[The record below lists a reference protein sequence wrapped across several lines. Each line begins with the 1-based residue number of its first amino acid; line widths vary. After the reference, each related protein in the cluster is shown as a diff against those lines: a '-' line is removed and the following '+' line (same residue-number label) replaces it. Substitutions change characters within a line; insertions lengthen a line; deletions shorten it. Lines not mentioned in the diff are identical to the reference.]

1 MADKYTFLSSAELQA
16 ALVGMNPSAMK
27 DIVQI
32 EDGTTAALQIT
43 HSIRSLKS
51 ADQLFGTQQE
61 IQTLINR
68 NIVSEYKWLDYQ
80 PELGGLKTRVSL
92 FRPPSLKVIDAE
104 KIEQDCDDLTALCLV
119 SYLQHIE
126 ISNLKEIRS
135 LQPFQN
141 LSERHQIV
149 EAFGRLESN
158 SIEALLE
165 SYDLPNQTIQRIIQ
179 KLSRPS
185 SDLLLSIQSSREIPA
200 GVIQAVQD
208 RIQYSLLYM
217 LTNEQHILFPN
228 PMLLVQLNND
238 QSIEDDLIEHE
249 SEAEWLYQAY
259 LQTAEAL
266 ALLTEPDANISD
278 YNQLQIFFNQHF
290 SLQSIEAWPGID
302 SFHQV
307 FRKLHDLVDLVMKIR
322 LEIAIDLSYKEMTRP
337 LNMQLQPLA
346 LTASSISPPAS
357 LVRRIPNIDQ
367 IFKLFVNRAMQ
378 DPEILVHQSS
388 PGDYFFLFRSNLVQA
403 FIDYKNQRNLLHLMA
418 KQNGIEEGIYDFVKQ
433 NANLSESAKRLQEE
447 LLIAIRRWEEDRRKE
462 LLKKERAKQGII
474 QRIINWFF
482 SLFGLGI
489 QTKTD
494 LSNIDQTLPEAPTL
508 TNRQKRTRP
517 AAPMNHRRLIPKQV
531 ERAIEYIERKYE
543 GLIWLDDLVD
553 TLASPNLN
561 SDAVGDILYYDREQR
576 FKEIRSIAKIKR
588 VFIRMENLEDSNWL
602 NQTIERL
609 ENTPG
614 LPHHISLLE
623 YLKKGDDNQR

>member
-388 PGDYFFLFRSNLVQA
+388 RGDYFFLFRSNLIQA

>member
-61 IQTLINR
+61 VQTLINR

-388 PGDYFFLFRSNLVQA
+388 RGDYFFLFRSNLVQA

-602 NQTIERL
+602 NQTIARL

>member
-51 ADQLFGTQQE
+51 ADQLFGTKQE

-68 NIVSEYKWLDYQ
+68 SIVSEYKWLDYQ

-104 KIEQDCDDLTALCLV
+104 KIEQECDDLTALCLV
-119 SYLQHIE
+119 SYLAHIE
-126 ISNLKEIRS
+126 ISNLKEIKS
-135 LQPFQN
+135 LQAFQN

-217 LTNEQHILFPN
+217 LTNQQHILFPN

-266 ALLTEPDANISD
+266 ALLTEPDVDISD
-278 YNQLQIFFNQHF
+278 YNQLQIFFNQHS

-302 SFHQV
+302 SFHQS
-307 FRKLHDLVDLVMKIR
+307 FRKLHDLVDLIMKIR

-357 LVRRIPNIDQ
+357 LLRRIPNIEQ

-388 PGDYFFLFRSNLVQA
+388 RGDYFFLFRSNLVQA

-494 LSNIDQTLPEAPTL
+494 LSNIDQTLSEAPTG
-508 TNRQKRTRP
+508 TIRPKRLRP

-531 ERAIEYIERKYE
+531 ERAIEYIERKYD

-553 TLASPNLN
+553 SLASPNLN

-609 ENTPG
+609 ESTPG

-623 YLKKGDDNQR
+623 YLKKGDDIQR